1 MSGLHSFFFDYRGF
15 LGVVLLAIAGAA
27 HAEVYMA
34 PLDRATWQVEKSPVS
49 CRLHQAVP
57 KYGDV
62 IFETPAGKPQ
72 FFYVEVASN
81 PMQSGPA
88 TWVATAP
95 SWSPDRAAQRIGSVE
110 VGAGRQPIMLDDV
123 EAQRLLQVLRDG
135 MVPELTRPGRDDAA
149 PVRLGL
155 SPVHFQRAYAQY
167 EECIAQLLP
176 YSFEQMAS
184 TPIPFERDRVDLS
197 AAARQKIDLLL
208 RYIRAERRSPR
219 IHIDVLSDDTFRRVE
234 NLELSKLRGQSVNDY
249 LVSRGIGQA
258 AISMRHR
265 SVRGGGDLSRRS
277 ITIRVQRAVPATA
290 EQAPAR
296 PKANNAG

>member
-1 MSGLHSFFFDYRGF
+1 MSGFHRFFFF
-15 LGVVLLAIAGAA
+15 SVMLPIASAA
-27 HAEVYMA
+27 HAELYMA
-34 PLDRATWQVEKSPVS
+34 PLDRAAWQVEKSPVS
-49 CRLHQAVP
+49 CKLHQAVP

-72 FFYVEVASN
+72 FFYVEVARN

-95 SWSPDRAAQRIGSVE
+95 SWNPDRAAQRIGSVE
-110 VGAGRQPIMLDDV
+110 VGAGRQPILLDEV
-123 EAQRLLQVLRDG
+123 EAQRLLQALRDG
-135 MVPELTRPGRDDAA
+135 MVPELARPGLDVAPE

-176 YSFEQMAS
+176 HSFEEMTN
-184 TPIPFERDRVDLS
+184 TPIAFERDRADLG
-197 AAARQKIDLLL
+197 AAARKKIDLLL
-208 RYIRAERRSPR
+208 RYVRAERKTPR
-219 IHIDVLSDDTFRRVE
+219 IHIDVLSDDSFRRVE
-234 NLELSKLRGQSVNDY
+234 NLELSKLRAQSVNDY
-249 LVSRGIGQA
+249 LVGKGIDKD

-277 ITIRVQRAVPATA
+277 VTIQVQRAQMA
-290 EQAPAR
+290 EQE
-296 PKANNAG
+296 PKRSKVDRAG